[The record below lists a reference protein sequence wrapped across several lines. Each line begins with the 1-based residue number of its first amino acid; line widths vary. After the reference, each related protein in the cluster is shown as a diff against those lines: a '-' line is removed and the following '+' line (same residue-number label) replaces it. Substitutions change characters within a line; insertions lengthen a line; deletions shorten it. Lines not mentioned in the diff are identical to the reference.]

1 MANSEHTSK
10 QFDAELEAV
19 RARVLHMGGLVEE
32 QIKLALD
39 ALVSGDLELCS
50 KVENNDHLVNGLEV
64 GIDEDCSTI
73 IARRQP
79 AAGDL
84 RMLMTVVK
92 TITDLERI
100 GDEAEDSA
108 HGEADLFHGPAAAAP
123 HRGNPP
129 HVADRAGN
137 AA

>member
-1 MANSEHTSK
+1 MTNSEHTSK

-39 ALVSGDLELCS
+39 ALISGDLELCT
-50 KVENNDHLVNGLEV
+50 KVENNDHMVNGLEV

-73 IARRQP
+73 IARRHP

-100 GDEAEDSA
+100 GDEAAKIARMAKLIYS
-108 HGEADLFHGPAAAAP
+108 
-123 HRGNPP
+123 
-129 HVADRAGN
+129 ADRLQQPRT
-137 AA
+137 